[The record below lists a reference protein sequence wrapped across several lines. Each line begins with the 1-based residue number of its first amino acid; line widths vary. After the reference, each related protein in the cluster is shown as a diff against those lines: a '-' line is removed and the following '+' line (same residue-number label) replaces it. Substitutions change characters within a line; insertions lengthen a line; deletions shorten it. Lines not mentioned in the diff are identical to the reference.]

1 VSLQTVSSCRAI
13 GLIRVSTDK
22 QAESGL
28 GLEAQQASITACAGR
43 LHLPLATVYLE
54 GSRTTGTSGSLAIA
68 NRPILLAARCES
80 PTAFERRC
88 IPAGCV
94 APPSNIPD
102 ILGRHALPAGRLAV
116 LGATPD
122 FHHGLLEAIAALK
135 RGDVLL
141 VAKRDRIGRDAIAV
155 AMIERLVTKR
165 GARIVS
171 AAGEGSDADGPSDVL
186 MRRLIDSFAEYERLI
201 IGARTKHALA
211 AKRRRGERTSRFAP
225 YGYAINPDGRT
236 LDTSDG
242 EQRTLAIMRARRVE
256 GCSLQGI
263 ADYLNRLGLPTRG
276 GAPWRFQY
284 VRSILRRSVAA

>member
-1 VSLQTVSSCRAI
+1 MRPQTVPIGRAI

-28 GLEAQQASITACAGR
+28 GLEAQQASITACAAR

-68 NRPILLAARCES
+68 SRP
-80 PTAFERRC
+80 
-88 IPAGCV
+88 V
-94 APPSNIPD
+94 
-102 ILGRHALPAGRLAV
+102 
-116 LGATPD
+116 
-122 FHHGLLEAIAALK
+122 LLEAIAALK

-141 VAKRDRIGRDAIAV
+141 VAKRDRIGRDVIAV

-165 GARIVS
+165 GARIIS

-225 YGYAINPDGRT
+225 YGYTINANGRT
-236 LDTSDG
+236 LDSSAG
-242 EQRTLAIMRARRVE
+242 EQRTLAIMRARRGE

-263 ADYLNRLGLPTRG
+263 ADYLNGLGMPTRG
-276 GAPWRFQY
+276 GSPWRFQY
-284 VRSILRRSVAA
+284 VRSILQRSATA